1 MNTTGITISKEFKL
15 NQISEVLKTI
25 RGCYRNVF
33 VETLNRKSLKSIDWK
48 ELNVSKVSQQEK
60 NTARNMSKCMSD
72 S

>member
-48 ELNVSKVSQQEK
+48 ELNVSKLSQQEK

>member
-48 ELNVSKVSQQEK
+48 ELNVSKVSRQEK